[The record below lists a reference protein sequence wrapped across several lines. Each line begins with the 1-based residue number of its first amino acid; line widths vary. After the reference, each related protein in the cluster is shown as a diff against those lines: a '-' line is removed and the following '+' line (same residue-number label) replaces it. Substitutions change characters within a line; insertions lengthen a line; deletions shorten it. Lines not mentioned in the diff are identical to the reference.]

1 MITRIFSPVCAA
13 PRPVQR
19 SALSALAQIL
29 DALRVRWVLIGALA
43 ANRYRTSPRLTH
55 DVDLLLA
62 DAGPSEGALAAALQA
77 GGWTVRSA
85 TAEGDLV
92 RVRHIEFGAAD
103 LLIAGTDYQ
112 QQAIARAHA
121 ETLAG
126 QALRVLTVEDVIIHK
141 LIAGRH
147 QDIADI
153 EAIVAGHL
161 PLDETYLARW
171 VGFWDVAATWQTL
184 RPD

>member
-1 MITRIFSPVCAA
+1 MDSDAA
-13 PRPVQR
+13 SHSLPFTFD
-19 SALSALAQIL
+19 SL
-29 DALRVRWVLIGALA
+29 
-43 ANRYRTSPRLTH
+43 
-55 DVDLLLA
+55 
-62 DAGPSEGALAAALQA
+62 
-77 GGWTVRSA
+77 
-85 TAEGDLV
+85 
-92 RVRHIEFGAAD
+92 
-103 LLIAGTDYQ
+103 
-112 QQAIARAHA
+112 
-121 ETLAG
+121 
-126 QALRVLTVEDVIIHK
+126 VEDVIIHK